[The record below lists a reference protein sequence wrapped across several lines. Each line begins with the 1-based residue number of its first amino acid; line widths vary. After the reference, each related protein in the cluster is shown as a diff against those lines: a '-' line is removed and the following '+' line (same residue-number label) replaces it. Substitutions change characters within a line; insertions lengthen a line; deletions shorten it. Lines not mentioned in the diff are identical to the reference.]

1 MNQENNNFWDVFNF
15 ALSLIA
21 LGLSLIAFSL

>member
-1 MNQENNNFWDVFNF
+1 MNQENNNFWDFFNF

-21 LGLSLIAFSL
+21 LGCSIIALFL

>member
-15 ALSLIA
+15 VLSLIA